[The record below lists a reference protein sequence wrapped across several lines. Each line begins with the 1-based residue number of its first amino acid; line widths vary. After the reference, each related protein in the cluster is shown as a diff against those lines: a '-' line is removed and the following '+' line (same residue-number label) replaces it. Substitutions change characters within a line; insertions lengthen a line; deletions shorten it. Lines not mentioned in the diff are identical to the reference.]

1 MYCLQA
7 QYTSADRLALWGRSA
22 GGLTVGACVNRRP
35 DLFGAAI
42 LDVPFLDV
50 VATMSGAALCPLA
63 VQCGAVWCGT
73 LRLCMPQQH
82 HTT

>member
-1 MYCLQA
+1 MNCPQA

-50 VATMSGAALCPLA
+50 VTTMSGAALCS
-63 VQCGAVWCGT
+63 VGI
-73 LRLCMPQQH
+73 LRLCVSQPH
-82 HTT
+82 PCHTCEHLCDL